1 MIPTQLPRSGRKSSG
16 LAEGWWHCLLVCAA
30 GTAFV
35 AALPWDAKAQSPA
48 ARLGVAQRP
57 VGEPYEL
64 AGKRLVFTNWFY
76 VRPGGFAWLDSQGR
90 NVAVAGNEGPWGAHF
105 RRTDSPYGI
114 RLVAQPAQRFGP
126 LLKRERPWEAKGVS
140 INTLIQVDGKY
151 RAWGPCWGEKSRGY
165 GYLESADGTHWQRP
179 ELGQVEF
186 EGRKTNLIDANFG
199 EGCVFL
205 DPSAPTEER
214 YKSVRLNEM
223 SYQEFEQYKLKRP
236 DAWEPKARR
245 EDVGKVFFIQG
256 AVSPDGIR
264 WKPLA
269 EPLVVEHSD
278 TQIVAY
284 HDARAAKYVIYT
296 RNWLVGRQAPQAATD
311 VSSRW
316 ISPGRRS
323 IGRTE
328 ASDFRR
334 FPLSE
339 LVLVPPSS
347 MPPSD
352 VLYTNCKTTIPG
364 NADLHVMFPTVWHQ
378 SDDTTSVTMAASPDG
393 RVWDFVPGGP
403 VFHTAA
409 FGEWDGGCVF
419 ASPNLVELPNG
430 SFALPY
436 TGYNFPHKYP
446 RGQLRFLP
454 GYLVWPKG
462 RLVGLEAA
470 ERGEFATAALVP
482 PGKRVLVNAVTK
494 RTGSLLVEVA
504 GTDGAALPDRSFA
517 EADPIVG
524 DQYRKPL
531 TWKGQADL
539 APKAG
544 TPVMLRFR
552 MDKATL
558 FGLDFVD

>member
-1 MIPTQLPRSGRKSSG
+1 
-16 LAEGWWHCLLVCAA
+16 
-30 GTAFV
+30 
-35 AALPWDAKAQSPA
+35 
-48 ARLGVAQRP
+48 

-76 VRPGGFAWLDSQGR
+76 VRPGAFAWLDRQGR
-90 NVAVAGNEGPWGAHF
+90 SVAVVGNEGPWGAQF
-105 RRTDSPYGI
+105 RRFDSPYGI
-114 RLVAQPAQRFGP
+114 RLAAQTAQRLGP
-126 LLKRERPWEAKGVS
+126 LLKSERPWETKGVS

-151 RAWGPCWGEKSRGY
+151 RAWGPCWSEKSRGFC
-165 GYLESADGTHWQRP
+165 YLESTDGLQWQRP
-179 ELGQVEF
+179 ELGQVQV

-205 DPSAPTEER
+205 DPSAPEAER

-223 SYQEFEQYKLKRP
+223 TYEAFEQYKRKRP
-236 DAWEPKARR
+236 DGWEPKAKR
-245 EDVGKVFFIQG
+245 EDVGKTFFIQA

-278 TQIVAY
+278 TQIVACY
-284 HDARAAKYVIYT
+284 DAALEKYVIYT
-296 RNWLVGRQAPQAATD
+296 RGWLVGRQSPQATA
-311 VSSRW
+311 SLSGHW
-316 ISPGRRS
+316 IGPGRRS

-328 ASDFRR
+328 SADFRR

-364 NADLHVMFPTVWHQ
+364 NGNLHVMFPTVWHQ
-378 SDDTTSVTMAASPDG
+378 GDDTTSVTLAASHDG
-393 RVWDFVPGGP
+393 KLWDFVPGGP
-403 VFHTAA
+403 VFHTAP
-409 FGEWDGGCVF
+409 FGQWDGGCLF
-419 ASPNLVELPNG
+419 ASPNLVELADG
-430 SFALPY
+430 SFVLPY

-454 GYLVWPKG
+454 GYMVWPKG
-462 RLVGLEAA
+462 RIVGLEAA
-470 ERGEFATAALVP
+470 EGGEFATVAILP
-482 PGKRVLVNAVTK
+482 PGRKVLVNALVK
-494 RTGSLLVEVA
+494 RTGSLLTEVA
-504 GTDGAALPDRSFA
+504 SLDGNPLKGRSFA
-517 EADPIVG
+517 EADPVAG

-531 TWKGQADL
+531 TWKGEDTLTPA
-539 APKAG
+539 KG
-544 TPVMLRFR
+544 TPVILRFR
-552 MDKATL
+552 LDRATL

>member
-1 MIPTQLPRSGRKSSG
+1 MLAWAMAMTSAIVLPWAAIGAESSG
-16 LAEGWWHCLLVCAA
+16 GPA
-30 GTAFV
+30 GA
-35 AALPWDAKAQSPA
+35 
-48 ARLGVAQRP
+48 AQRP

-64 AGKRLVFTNWFY
+64 SGNRLVFTNWFY
-76 VRPGGFAWLDSQGR
+76 VRPGGFAWLDSRGR
-90 NVAVAGNEGPWGAHF
+90 SVAVVGSEGPWGAHF
-105 RRTDSPYGI
+105 RRSDSPFGI
-114 RLVAQPAQRFGP
+114 RLVAQLAQRLGP
-126 LLKRERPWEAKGVS
+126 ILKSERPWEAKGVS

-151 RAWGPCWGEKSRGY
+151 RAWGPCWWEKSRGF
-165 GYLESADGTHWQRP
+165 GLFESADGLHWQRP
-179 ELGQVEF
+179 ELGQVEI

-205 DPSAPTEER
+205 DPSAPAAER
-214 YKSVRLNEM
+214 FKSVRLNEM
-223 SYQEFEQYKLKRP
+223 SYSDFEQYKLQRP
-236 DAWEPKARR
+236 DGWEPKAKR

-256 AVSPDGIR
+256 AVSADGIR
-264 WKPLA
+264 WKALGA
-269 EPLVVEHSD
+269 PLVVEHSD

-284 HDARAAKYVIYT
+284 YDARLAKYVIYT
-296 RNWLVGRQAPQAATD
+296 RGWLVGRQSPHAGT
-311 VSSRW
+311 SLSGHW

-328 ASDFRR
+328 SSDFRR

-339 LVLVPPSS
+339 LILVPPSS

-364 NADLHVMFPTVWHQ
+364 ALDLHVMFPTVWHQ
-378 SDDTTSVTMAASPDG
+378 SDDTTSVVMAASPDG
-393 RVWDFVPGGP
+393 RLWDFVPGGP

-419 ASPNLVELPNG
+419 ASPNLVELPDG
-430 SFALPY
+430 SFVLPY

-454 GYLVWPKG
+454 GYMVWPKG

-470 ERGEFATAALVP
+470 ERGEFATAALIL
-482 PGKRVLVNAVTK
+482 PGKKVLVNAVTK

-504 GTDGAALPDRSFA
+504 GLDGVPLKGRSFA

-531 TWKGQADL
+531 TWKGQTEL
-539 APKAG
+539 APKPGA
-544 TPVMLRFR
+544 PVMFRFQ

-558 FGLDFVD
+558 FGLDFVE